1 MLNIV
6 NVLCKR
12 GCSLEMYS
20 NLGIHLH
27 YKMRNYITYFL
38 TGLFLLFVV
47 ESKIDV
53 RTLRNDYISHTSQNL
68 PKKANRLNQTS
79 EKISIRQLIDDAG
92 NAYSLE
98 LTEDDFQLSD
108 TLQNILFFASVF
120 TLIYIFGLKSFKKSK
135 PAIDGLLLHFST
147 VKRFILIRSIRI

>member
-1 MLNIV
+1 
-6 NVLCKR
+6 
-12 GCSLEMYS
+12 
-20 NLGIHLH
+20 
-27 YKMRNYITYFL
+27 MRNYITYFL

-53 RTLRNDYISHTSQNL
+53 RTLKNDYINHTSQNL

-79 EKISIRQLIDDAG
+79 EKLSIRQLIDNAG
-92 NAYSLE
+92 NSCSLE

-120 TLIYIFGLKSFKKSK
+120 TLVYIFGLKSFKKPK
-135 PAIDGLLLHFST
+135 PTIDGSLLHFST